1 VLNEVHHLDARNWT
15 RFQWTTKHLNM
26 KSETLQVAVLQ
37 HLYELAAATQQ
48 PNVRCIA
55 EAVGARLAP
64 VADALSALHVAG
76 LVDAT
81 RLRLTLPGLAV
92 AVAMRAGSARGLPLA
107 A

>member
-1 VLNEVHHLDARNWT
+1 MTNA
-15 RFQWTTKHLNM
+15 
-26 KSETLQVAVLQ
+26 TLQAAVLQ
-37 HLYELAAATQQ
+37 HLYELAAATQR

-55 EAVGARLAP
+55 EGVGARLAP

-81 RLRLTLPGLAV
+81 RLRLTLAGLAV
-92 AVAMRAGSARGLPLA
+92 AVAMRAQARRLPLA

>member
-1 VLNEVHHLDARNWT
+1 
-15 RFQWTTKHLNM
+15 
-26 KSETLQVAVLQ
+26 
-37 HLYELAAATQQ
+37 
-48 PNVRCIA
+48 
-55 EAVGARLAP
+55 LAP

>member
-1 VLNEVHHLDARNWT
+1 MTSV
-15 RFQWTTKHLNM
+15 M
-26 KSETLQVAVLQ
+26 LQAAVLQ
-37 HLYELAAATQQ
+37 HLYELAAATKR

-92 AVAMRAGSARGLPLA
+92 AVAMRAGSTRRLPLA